1 MASAEMPRFEARF
14 LAPRHW
20 PAWLAMG
27 LLRAL
32 VCLPHSTQ
40 VFLGARLGRL
50 LRRLGKSRVRVAR
63 RNLEICFPQWTE
75 DKREQTLDAS
85 FEALGQMIFEI
96 GFAWWGSP
104 RRHRPLYRIDG
115 LEKLEAAQ
123 NSGHGVILLF
133 CHFTPLELAGRL
145 LAYHVPI
152 AALYR
157 EHGSDLLEYIVRRQR
172 LNYGDELFNRDQLR
186 GMVRYLR
193 KGGTLWYAPDQDY
206 ERGERRFVP
215 FFGVQTATITSAIDL
230 ARMGNAKLMA
240 TRVVRDDQ
248 GYRITILD
256 TLDGIPSDD
265 TDDDLTRINAVVEDL
280 IRKNPNQYFWVHRR
294 FKNRPPGEDS
304 LY

>member
-1 MASAEMPRFEARF
+1 M
-14 LAPRHW
+14 
-20 PAWLAMG
+20 
-27 LLRAL
+27 
-32 VCLPHSTQ
+32 
-40 VFLGARLGRL
+40 
-50 LRRLGKSRVRVAR
+50 
-63 RNLEICFPQWTE
+63 
-75 DKREQTLDAS
+75 
-85 FEALGQMIFEI
+85 
-96 GFAWWGSP
+96 
-104 RRHRPLYRIDG
+104 
-115 LEKLEAAQ
+115 
-123 NSGHGVILLF
+123 LF

-157 EHGSDLLEYIVRRQR
+157 EHGSDLLEFIVRRQR
-172 LNYGDELFNRDQLR
+172 LAYGDELFNRDQIR

-215 FFGVQTATITSAIDL
+215 FFGVQAATITSAIDL

-240 TRVVRDDQ
+240 TKVVRDEK

-256 TLDGIPSDD
+256 NLEGIPSEN
-265 TDDDLTRINAVVEDL
+265 TDNDLTRINALVEDL
-280 IRKNPNQYFWVHRR
+280 IRDNPTQYFWVHRR

>member
-1 MASAEMPRFEARF
+1 
-14 LAPRHW
+14 
-20 PAWLAMG
+20 MG

-32 VCLPHSTQ
+32 VSLPHRIQ
-40 VFLGARLGRL
+40 MFLGARLGRL

-75 DKREQTLDAS
+75 DRREQILDAT

-115 LEKLEAAQ
+115 LEKLEDAQ
-123 NSGHGVILLF
+123 NSGQGVILLF

-157 EHGSDLLEYIVRRQR
+157 EHGSDLLEYIVRHQR
-172 LNYGDELFNRDQLR
+172 LSYGDELFNRDQLR

-280 IRKNPNQYFWVHRR
+280 IRKNPTQYFWVHRR